1 MLMNNL
7 TSYNFSCLQE
17 MKEKEKANR
26 LLQFTQRISYNSNS
40 SNSDEDSSGETVQQA
55 AAPLSLTSEDG
66 ELARLGIRPL
76 DSQRY
81 ADKVVKEAGLLD
93 RESTAVER
101 VIEGGSSSTKAVK
114 PSSAGSVPDP
124 NPDPPDPRVFWPPG
138 SGSTSQR
145 YESGSGS
152 GSGSF
157 YHHAK
162 IIRKILLFC
171 DSF

>member
-1 MLMNNL
+1 
-7 TSYNFSCLQE
+7 

-26 LLQFTQRISYNSNS
+26 LLQFTQRISYNNRS
-40 SNSDEDSSGETVQQA
+40 SDEESSGETGKQA
-55 AAPLSLTSEDG
+55 APPLSLTSEVG

-81 ADKVVKEAGLLD
+81 ADKVVREAGLVHK
-93 RESTAVER
+93 ESTAVER
-101 VIEGGSSSTKAVK
+101 VIEGGSSSSKSVK
-114 PSSAGSVPDP
+114 PSPAGSVPDP

-157 YHHAK
+157 YHQQK
-162 IIRKILLFC
+162 
-171 DSF
+171 

>member
-1 MLMNNL
+1 
-7 TSYNFSCLQE
+7 

-40 SNSDEDSSGETVQQA
+40 DEETSGETEKQA
-55 AAPLSLTSEDG
+55 APPQSLTSEDG

-81 ADKVVKEAGLLD
+81 ADKVVREAGLLD
-93 RESTAVER
+93 KESTSIER
-101 VIEGGSSSTKAVK
+101 VIDGSGTEAVK
-114 PSSAGSVPDP
+114 PSPAGSVPDL
-124 NPDPPDPRVFWPPG
+124 NPDPPVFWPPG

-152 GSGSF
+152 GSGSGSF

-162 IIRKILLFC
+162 IIIIRKILNPTIL
-171 DSF
+171 

>member
-1 MLMNNL
+1 
-7 TSYNFSCLQE
+7 

-40 SNSDEDSSGETVQQA
+40 DEEASGETEKQA
-55 AAPLSLTSEDG
+55 APPLPLTSEDG

-81 ADKVVKEAGLLD
+81 ADKVVREAGLLD
-93 RESTAVER
+93 KESTSGER

-114 PSSAGSVPDP
+114 PSPAGSVP
-124 NPDPPDPRVFWPPG
+124 NPDPRVFRPPG

-152 GSGSF
+152 GSGTGSF
-157 YHHAK
+157 YHLESYYFVTLCK
-162 IIRKILLFC
+162 RTFKK
-171 DSF
+171 